1 MASGGPA
8 PAIAAKAA
16 TTTIPIVFLVPEDPV
31 RLGLVASLS
40 RPESNLTGVNFFFG
54 ELVAKRL
61 ELLRELVPA
70 MANLAV
76 FVNPANPARAEFLVR
91 EVELAGRA
99 MGLQV
104 QVFNASTT
112 SELNAAFA
120 TFARQRP
127 DVLFVSPDPF
137 FVVRRVQLAN
147 LAARYAIP
155 TSFSARDY
163 VEVGGLMSYGTNV
176 DDAYRQVGVY
186 AGRVLKG
193 AKPAD
198 LPVVQSSKF
207 ELVINA
213 QDRTDARPRNSAVA
227 ARPHRR
233 GDRVRRREFIT
244 LLGGAAAA
252 WPFAVRA
259 QQGQRV
265 RRLGVL
271 WPGASA
277 PAPPRLKLFREGLR
291 EAGYIEGH
299 NLTIELRYSRRGAQY
314 LPELAAELVRLDVE
328 VIQASGDFAPKVA
341 QKATGTIP
349 ILAFTDDVLGADLVS
364 SLSRPGGNTT
374 GLTILSPELSVKR
387 LEILSEI
394 VPGLSRVAALWDPTS
409 GNSQVSMTEIAAR
422 AKNIQLQ
429 VLKVQHRDDLAE
441 AFAAARNAEA
451 QALNIFASPFLSSLS
466 GEIIGVSAAQ
476 RLPAIYQWKEHV
488 ESGGLVS
495 YGPSLVQLWRQAGTI
510 AAKLL
515 KGAKPADMPVE
526 QPTKF
531 ELVVN
536 TRTAKAIGINLSQSL
551 LVRADEVFD

>member
-1 MASGGPA
+1 MC
-8 PAIAAKAA
+8 IR
-16 TTTIPIVFLVPEDPV
+16 D
-31 RLGLVASLS
+31 SL
-40 RPESNLTGVNFFFG
+40 N
-54 ELVAKRL
+54 
-61 ELLRELVPA
+61 
-70 MANLAV
+70 
-76 FVNPANPARAEFLVR
+76 
-91 EVELAGRA
+91 
-99 MGLQV
+99 
-104 QVFNASTT
+104 
-112 SELNAAFA
+112 
-120 TFARQRP
+120 
-127 DVLFVSPDPF
+127 
-137 FVVRRVQLAN
+137 
-147 LAARYAIP
+147 
-155 TSFSARDY
+155 
-163 VEVGGLMSYGTNV
+163 
-176 DDAYRQVGVY
+176 
-186 AGRVLKG
+186 
-193 AKPAD
+193 
-198 LPVVQSSKF
+198 
-207 ELVINA
+207 
-213 QDRTDARPRNSAVA
+213 
-227 ARPHRR
+227 
-233 GDRVRRREFIT
+233 
-244 LLGGAAAA
+244 
-252 WPFAVRA
+252 
-259 QQGQRV
+259 
-265 RRLGVL
+265 
-271 WPGASA
+271 
-277 PAPPRLKLFREGLR
+277 
-291 EAGYIEGH
+291 
-299 NLTIELRYSRRGAQY
+299 
-314 LPELAAELVRLDVE
+314 VE

-374 GLTILSPELSVKR
+374 GLTILSPELSAKR

-551 LVRADEVFD
+551 LVRADEVVD

>member
-1 MASGGPA
+1 M
-8 PAIAAKAA
+8 
-16 TTTIPIVFLVPEDPV
+16 
-31 RLGLVASLS
+31 
-40 RPESNLTGVNFFFG
+40 
-54 ELVAKRL
+54 
-61 ELLRELVPA
+61 
-70 MANLAV
+70 
-76 FVNPANPARAEFLVR
+76 
-91 EVELAGRA
+91 
-99 MGLQV
+99 
-104 QVFNASTT
+104 
-112 SELNAAFA
+112 
-120 TFARQRP
+120 
-127 DVLFVSPDPF
+127 
-137 FVVRRVQLAN
+137 
-147 LAARYAIP
+147 
-155 TSFSARDY
+155 
-163 VEVGGLMSYGTNV
+163 
-176 DDAYRQVGVY
+176 
-186 AGRVLKG
+186 
-193 AKPAD
+193 
-198 LPVVQSSKF
+198 
-207 ELVINA
+207 
-213 QDRTDARPRNSAVA
+213 
-227 ARPHRR
+227 
-233 GDRVRRREFIT
+233 RRREFIT
-244 LLGGAAAA
+244 LLSGTAAS

-277 PAPPRLKLFREGLR
+277 PAPPRLESFREGLR
-291 EAGYIEGH
+291 EAGYIEGY

-314 LPELAAELVRLDVE
+314 LPELELVRLDVE

-374 GLTILSPELSVKR
+374 GLTILSPELSAKR

-466 GEIIGVSAAQ
+466 GEIIGVTAAQ

-536 TRTAKAIGINLSQSL
+536 TRTAKAIGINLPQSL